1 MAKQSIHHPKRRHFL
16 KQSAGLLTAS
26 LISPFELFAVSS
38 QAIKRPIPRTAEAVP
53 IIGMGS
59 SRTFDI
65 GEDKTRQAQLGE
77 VLQAFFDHGGTLID
91 SSPMYGR
98 AEYVLGEI
106 LKNTRNTKALFAAT
120 KVWTYGKEN
129 GIQQMRRS
137 MKLMGVD
144 VFDLMQIHNLRDWE
158 VHIDTLKQWRS
169 EGKVRYIG
177 MTTSHGRFHNE
188 LEQVMDNEPLDFVQ
202 FSYNINNLEAETRLL
217 PLAKERG
224 IATLINRP
232 FQRGEL
238 FRMVRGKTLPE
249 WTEEFDCQSWA
260 QFFLKYIAS
269 HPAVTCI
276 IPATSKVHHMVD
288 NMAAGYGQ
296 LPDAVMRKRMRAYFT
311 SL

>member
-1 MAKQSIHHPKRRHFL
+1 MA
-16 KQSAGLLTAS
+16 AS
-26 LISPFELFAVSS
+26 D
-38 QAIKRPIPRTAEAVP
+38 QAIKRPIPRTSEPLP

-65 GEDKTRQAQLGE
+65 GEDKAQQIELGK
-77 VLQAFFDHGGTLID
+77 VLQAFFDHGGALID

-98 AEYVLGEI
+98 AEQVLGEL
-106 LKNTRNTKALFAAT
+106 LKNTRNTEALFSAT
-120 KVWTYGKEN
+120 KVWTYSKEN
-129 GIQQMRRS
+129 GIQQMHRS
-137 MKLMGVD
+137 MELMGVE
-144 VFDLMQIHNLRDWE
+144 VFDLLQIHNLRDWA
-158 VHIDTLKQWRS
+158 VHIDTLKAWRA

-177 MTTSHGRFHNE
+177 MTTSHGRFHDE
-188 LEQVMDNEPLDFVQ
+188 LEKVMKNEPLDFVQ
-202 FSYNINNLEAETRLL
+202 FSYNIDNLEVETRLL

-232 FQRGEL
+232 FQRGDL
-238 FRMVRGKTLPE
+238 FRSVRGKELPE
-249 WTEEFDCQSWA
+249 WAREFDCQSWG

-288 NMAAGYGQ
+288 NMAAGYGR